1 MVAPVSEQIPNRSLL
16 TFGWCHLEDTGL
28 RRVVYPGT
36 FDPVTNG
43 HTDLILRAARL
54 FDQVVV
60 AVAVDTGKAPLFS
73 VEERVLLA
81 REALGP
87 VPNVEILPF
96 HGLLVDFTQRLG
108 IGVIMR
114 GLRAVSDF
122 EYEFQLA
129 GMNRRM
135 APEVETL
142 FLTPAETH
150 AYLSSSLVREIAR
163 LGGDVSS
170 FVAPVVQAAL
180 QRRFGS
186 GPHIPNSAFG
196 G

>member
-1 MVAPVSEQIPNRSLL
+1 M
-16 TFGWCHLEDTGL
+16 
-28 RRVVYPGT
+28 VYPGT

-96 HGLLVDFTQRLG
+96 QGLLVDFTQRLG

-142 FLTPAETH
+142 FLTPAETY

-186 GPHIPNSAFG
+186 DPRVPNTAFG